1 MDAPAVQYARTRDG
15 VSIAYVSIGAGKP
28 VVFASNVFGDASYYR
43 RNLLGYRELPDQLAA
58 AGFRAIVMDVR
69 GMGAS
74 DRTVPEV
81 RVDAWTMDVEA
92 VVGHLGLQQF
102 ALYGSDIGAAI
113 AITYAYKHP
122 EKVSH
127 LVLSRP
133 WRSWQQ
139 RAAATVHVVRSLRPE
154 NDEEWVATS
163 KFIASMATG
172 FHADSDEV
180 AKVASAIQEACD
192 YEQYNAYMDAPVD
205 VDLTD
210 ILPSLRVPTLVI
222 HIPGMVLSAYEDSR
236 EVAARIN
243 GARLVE
249 YDPPRTF
256 PLIFDFLRESAEAP
270 ATGSETSVLSLRE
283 AEVLRFVAMGRS
295 NQQIADELVISV
307 NTVNRHV
314 SNIFGK
320 IGVANRA
327 QATAYAKDHGLA

>member
-1 MDAPAVQYARTRDG
+1 MDAPAIQYARTSDG
-15 VSIAYVSIGAGKP
+15 VSIAYISIGSGYP
-28 VVFASNVFGDASYYR
+28 VVCASNVFGDASYYR
-43 RNLLGYRELPDQLAA
+43 RNLLGYRELPDQLAS

-81 RVDAWTMDVEA
+81 GVDAWTKDVEA
-92 VVGHLGLQQF
+92 VVGHLSLQQF
-102 ALYGSDIGAAI
+102 ALYGSDIGATI
-113 AITYAYKHP
+113 AITYAHKHP

-127 LVLSRP
+127 LLLSRP
-133 WRSWQQ
+133 WRTWRQ

-154 NDEEWVATS
+154 NDEQWIATS

-172 FHADSDEV
+172 FQADSDEV

-192 YEQYNAYMDAPVD
+192 YEQYIAYMDAPVD

-210 ILPSLRVPTLVI
+210 ILPSLSVPTLVI

-236 EVAARIN
+236 EVAARIK

-249 YDPPRTF
+249 YDPPGTF
-256 PLIFDFLRESAEAP
+256 PVLFDFLRESSGAP
-270 ATGSETSVLSLRE
+270 APGRATNDVSQRE
-283 AEVLRFVAMGRS
+283 SEVLRLVAAGKS

-314 SNIFGK
+314 SNIFDK

-327 QATAYAKDHGLA
+327 QAAVYAKDHGLA